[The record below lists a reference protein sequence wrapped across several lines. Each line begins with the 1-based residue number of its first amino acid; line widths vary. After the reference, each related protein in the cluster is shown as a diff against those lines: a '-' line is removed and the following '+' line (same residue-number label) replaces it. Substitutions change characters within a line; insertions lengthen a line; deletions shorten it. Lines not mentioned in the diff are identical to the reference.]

1 MKRILFIATGG
12 TIASEIT
19 ESGLVPGLSPKE
31 LLRFVPELDS
41 LCETGCVRLFDLDST
56 NMEPEHWLMIAQ
68 TIEANYD
75 NYDGF
80 VITHGTDTMA
90 YTAAAL
96 SYLIQGSPKPII
108 MTGAQKPIDF
118 DTTDSKVNL
127 LDSFICAASDTIHG
141 VNIVFNNR
149 VILGTRA
156 SKTRSK
162 SFDAFSSINYPNIAD
177 VRDGEIIQYIVP
189 EHYANPVFYGRLDS
203 KVGLLKLVP
212 GIDSGLLE
220 FMLSRYDALIIESF
234 GVGGLPQNHGIHGM
248 VENAARDGKFIVM
261 TTQVQ
266 QEGSDLAVYKTGNT
280 LKNIDGILEAY
291 DMTTEAALAKIM
303 WILGETR
310 DCKRV
315 RRMFYTAIARDII
328 HRAAG

>member
-1 MKRILFIATGG
+1 MKKILFIATGG

-19 ESGLVPGLSPKE
+19 ENGLVPGLSPKE
-31 LLRFVPELDS
+31 LLKFVPELDDF
-41 LCETGCVRLFDLDST
+41 CETGCLRLFDLDST
-56 NMEPEHWLMIAQ
+56 NMEPEHWLMIANAV
-68 TIEANYD
+68 ERNYD

-96 SYLIQGSPKPII
+96 SYLVQGSPKPII
-108 MTGAQKPIDF
+108 ITGAQKPIDF

-127 LDSFICAASDTIHG
+127 LDSFYCAASDTMHG

-189 EHYANPVFYGRLDS
+189 ECYANPVFYNKLDT

-212 GIDSGLLE
+212 GIDSELLKI
-220 FMLSRYDALIIESF
+220 MLERYDALIIESF
-234 GVGGLPQNHGIHGM
+234 GVGGLPQNRGFHGM
-248 VENAARDGKFIVM
+248 VESAARNGKFIVM

-266 QEGSDLAVYKTGNT
+266 QEGSDLAIYNTGNT
-280 LKNIDGILEAY
+280 LRHVDGILEAY

-310 DCKRV
+310 DGKRV
-315 RRMFYTAIARDII
+315 RRMFYTAVARDII
-328 HRAAG
+328 RRVN